1 MLDGVLGRSSSPL
14 NDGSSTLSKSGGELN
29 RPTKKRMSL
38 KEALRWCYSRQL
50 THLRDEGADPREALT
65 RRMADSVARVMA
77 RAETGIGLGSVPAVP
92 LSFHPDAEAIH
103 NAVLALGPIYSRL
116 VIEFGCT
123 GIHPEPCEP
132 VFMPQD
138 FLPNIGS
145 HWERE
150 GQGVWRG
157 EHRRFRI
164 TADETVVEEVPIYR
178 SAGRGKIKV
187 GGYETKR
194 LPVEYCPVV
203 IFPDPA
209 WCEAVNGIVEH
220 WERAMARLR
229 EQIAGMALRDHEIGE
244 AADGPGFS

>member
-1 MLDGVLGRSSSPL
+1 MLDGFLPSSSL
-14 NDGSSTLSKSGGELN
+14 FSDRSSTLSKSGGEID

-50 THLRDEGADPREALT
+50 VHLRDEGDPRKALT
-65 RRMADSVARVMA
+65 RRMADSVVRVMA
-77 RAETGIGLGSVPAVP
+77 RAETGVGAGTIPAVP

-103 NAVLALGPIYSRL
+103 NAVLALGPIYARL

-123 GIHPEPCEP
+123 GVYPEPCEP

-138 FLPNIGS
+138 FLPNVGS

-164 TADETVVEEVPIYR
+164 TADETVVHEVPLYR
-178 SAGRGKIKV
+178 SAGRRGGVKV
-187 GGYETKR
+187 VGWETQR
-194 LPVEYCPVV
+194 IPVEFCPVV
-203 IFPDPA
+203 VVPDAA
-209 WCEAVNGIVEH
+209 WCAAVNGIAEH
-220 WERAMARLR
+220 WDRAMAMLR
-229 EQIAGMALRDHEIGE
+229 AELAGVALRDHEVIE
-244 AADGPGFS
+244 VAVAMP